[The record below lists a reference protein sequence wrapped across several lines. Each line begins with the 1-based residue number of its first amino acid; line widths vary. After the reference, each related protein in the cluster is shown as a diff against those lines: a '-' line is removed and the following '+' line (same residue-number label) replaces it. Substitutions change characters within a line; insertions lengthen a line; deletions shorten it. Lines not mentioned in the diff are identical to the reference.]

1 LLKAIDKIHSHFL
14 GKLKL
19 ELLPSRPD
27 EVPVSRDRA
36 PLFKRWLE

>member
-1 LLKAIDKIHSHFL
+1 LIKAIDKIHSHFL

-19 ELLPSRPD
+19 ELLLSRPD